1 MYNQLV
7 KPFLF
12 RMDPERAHHLTISG
26 VHAAGAVPGMTAL
39 MRGMYGSPV
48 DPVLATA
55 LWGMEFAN
63 PIGLAAGLDKNAQA
77 IPGFSAMG
85 FGFLE
90 VGTVTPRPQPG
101 NEKPRVFRLP
111 EDLALINRMGFNN
124 IGAANMAKALQ
135 GNRRRSVPVC
145 VNIGKNKTTPNEEAA
160 EDYRACIRHLY
171 READLFAVNISSP
184 NTPNLRALQHG
195 EELRQLLAAMSD
207 ELAKQAALTQQP
219 VKPVLL
225 KLAPDLTDEM
235 LESIADVAVANGISG
250 LIATNTTIS
259 RTGLSHPHAGETG
272 GLSGA
277 PLKERANEVVRLLYR
292 TTGGQ
297 LPIVGSGGIFTVDD
311 AYERIR
317 SGASLVELYTALI
330 YEGPGITRKINKG
343 LAERLRSE
351 GFTAV
356 SQAVGT
362 AL

>member
-1 MYNQLV
+1 MYKQLV

-26 VHAAGAVPGMTAL
+26 VHVAGAVPGMTAL
-39 MRGMYGSPV
+39 MRGMYGSPA
-48 DPVLATA
+48 DPVLATT

-63 PIGLAAGLDKNAQA
+63 PVGLAAGLDKNAEA

-111 EDLALINRMGFNN
+111 EDRALINRMGFNN
-124 IGAANMAKALQ
+124 IGAADMAKALQ
-135 GNRRRSVPVC
+135 GNRRRKVPVC
-145 VNIGKNKTTPNEEAA
+145 VNIGKNKLTANEDAA
-160 EDYRACIRHLY
+160 EDYRACIQLLY

-195 EELRQLLAAMSD
+195 EELRQLLAAVSD
-207 ELAKQAALTQQP
+207 EMAKQAALTQEP

-235 LESIADVAVANGISG
+235 LESIADVAMTNGISG

-259 RTGLSHPHAGETG
+259 RSGLKHPHAGETG

-311 AYERIR
+311 AYQRIR

-330 YEGPGITRKINKG
+330 YEGPGVTRTINKG
-343 LAERLRSE
+343 LAERLRSD

>member
-1 MYNQLV
+1 MYKQLV

-12 RMDPERAHHLTISG
+12 RMDPERAHHLTIGG

-39 MRGMYGSPV
+39 MRAMYGSPV
-48 DPVLATA
+48 DPVLATT
-55 LWGMEFAN
+55 LWGLPFAN
-63 PIGLAAGLDKNAQA
+63 PIGLAAGLDKNAEA

-111 EDLALINRMGFNN
+111 EDRALINRMGFNN
-124 IGAANMAKALQ
+124 IGAAEMAKALRAT
-135 GNRRRSVPVC
+135 RRRKVPVC
-145 VNIGKNKTTPNEEAA
+145 VNIGKNKLTANEEAA
-160 EDYRACIRHLY
+160 EDYRACIRLLY

-195 EELRQLLAAMSD
+195 EELRQLLAAVSD
-207 ELAKQAALTQQP
+207 EMAKQAALVGEP

-235 LESIADVAVANGISG
+235 LESIAGVALSNGISG

-259 RTGLSHPHAGETG
+259 RTGLRHRHARETG

-277 PLKERANEVVRLLYR
+277 PLKGRANEVVRLLYR

-297 LPIVGSGGIFTVDD
+297 LPIVGSGGIFTTED

-330 YEGPGITRKINKG
+330 YEGPGVTRTINKG
-343 LAERLRSE
+343 LAERLRAD